1 LESPVKIFDLTG
13 EDVNTKAD
21 VLVVDSRLVAQELD
35 IEHRALR
42 QTIEKY
48 LTELQEFGVVTF
60 EMSKPS
66 EGSQGGRPERF
77 CYLNEDQAIF
87 VMTLSRNT
95 EKVVKCKAN
104 LVKAFKQAKEQL
116 EAIAPEKEII
126 APRQLPDH
134 SAVEYAHAAHMVE
147 TLPDNLLKQLVRD
160 ALIDEISLKQNLKYL
175 PVAEKPKQ
183 YTIAKIRAKQLGYSD
198 KQIGD
203 GKQLGKFVKSQLT
216 PSFQEI
222 IGRYPV
228 YHYEINEFLDSAIQ
242 RFFK

>member
-1 LESPVKIFDLTG
+1 MLKIITQN
-13 EDVNTKAD
+13 ET
-21 VLVVDSRLVAQELD
+21 LVVDSRLVAQELG
-35 IEHRALR
+35 IVHKNLLGNIR
-42 QTIEKY
+42 KY
-48 LTELQEFGVVTF
+48 LIEIEQFGRVLFETQPLQTA
-60 EMSKPS
+60 
-66 EGSQGGRPERF
+66 GGEQLQSF

-116 EAIAPEKEII
+116 EAIAPKKEIVV
-126 APRQLPDH
+126 PRQLPEH
-134 SAVEYAHAAHMVE
+134 SAVEYAHAAHIVE

-183 YTIAKIRAKQLGYSD
+183 YTIVKVRAKQLGYSD
-198 KQIGD
+198 KEIGD
-203 GKQLGKFVKSQLT
+203 GKQLGKFVKTQVL
-216 PSFQEI
+216 PSFQEM

-228 YHYEINEFLDSAIQ
+228 YHYEVNENLDRAIHQ
-242 RFFK
+242 FFN